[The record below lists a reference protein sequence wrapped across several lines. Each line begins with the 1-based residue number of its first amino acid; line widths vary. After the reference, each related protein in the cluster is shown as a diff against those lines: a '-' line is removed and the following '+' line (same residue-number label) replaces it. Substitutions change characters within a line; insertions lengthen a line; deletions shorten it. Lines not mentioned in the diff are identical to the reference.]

1 MNIFFAVEFEKVEH
15 ASKKESATSLKTST
29 EPACPGDS
37 EKLVNGSTEAKEVE
51 SSNSSTTI
59 NVREEVLVNGNAK
72 TTEDVIHQVSCM
84 NV

>member
-1 MNIFFAVEFEKVEH
+1 MNIFFAVELEKVKH
-15 ASKKESATSLKTST
+15 ASKEESATSQKTST

-51 SSNSSTTI
+51 SSTSSTTI
-59 NVREEVLVNGNAK
+59 DVREEVLVNGNAK
-72 TTEDVIHQVSCM
+72 TTDVIHQVSCM